1 MQFDPGT
8 LLTLP
13 PRVTRQLYTKRDT
26 ILYALGVGAGI
37 DNPTDPSALRYVYER
52 DLVALPTMAIVLAAP
67 PFWFDDPAL
76 GIDWQRVLNAGQ
88 ELILEHPL
96 PTEGSVST
104 ELKIEAIWDKGKD
117 KGAVMESRRILF
129 DAAGSRLATIRQT
142 HFLRGNGGF
151 GGLPQPK
158 TDEHPA
164 PADRAPDRLI
174 DLPTRPEQALL
185 YRLSGDYN
193 PLHADP
199 QVAKSAGFH
208 KPILHGSCTF
218 GIVARAVL
226 QASGGMEPGHLRR
239 FGARFSSP
247 VYPGETI
254 RTEIWRESSSIL
266 FRARSLDRNLVVL
279 DRGLAVIGETPR

>member
-1 MQFDPGT
+1 MAFDPGT
-8 LLTLP
+8 LLSLP
-13 PRVTRQLYTKRDT
+13 PRITRQIYTKRDT

-37 DNPTDPSALRYVYER
+37 DNPTDLSALRYVYER

-67 PFWFDDPAL
+67 PFWFDDPGL

-88 ELILEHPL
+88 DLVLERPL

-117 KGAVMESRRILF
+117 RGAVMESSRILL
-129 DAAGSRLATIRQT
+129 DAAGSRLAAIRQT

-151 GGLPQPK
+151 GGLPPPK
-158 TDEHPA
+158 IDEHPA
-164 PADRAPDRLI
+164 PRDRAPDQVI

-199 QVAKSAGFH
+199 EVARSAGFQG
-208 KPILHGSCTF
+208 PILHGSCTF

-226 QASGGMEPGHLRR
+226 QACGGAQTGHLRR

-254 RTEIWRESSSIL
+254 QTQIWRESSGIL

-279 DRGLAVIGETPR
+279 DRGMAVIGEPPR